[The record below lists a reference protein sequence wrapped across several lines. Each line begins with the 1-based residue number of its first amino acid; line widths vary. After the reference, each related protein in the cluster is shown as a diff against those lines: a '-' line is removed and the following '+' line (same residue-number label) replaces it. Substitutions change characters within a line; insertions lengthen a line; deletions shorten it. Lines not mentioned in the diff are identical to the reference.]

1 MQLQKKTEQA
11 SVAPSS
17 DIDETLLPLP
27 EGAIARF
34 GRGMVEDLEFS
45 PDGHQLVVGA
55 RTGVWWYELASMVP
69 QTVSET
75 EKGVVDTI
83 SFSPDGQWFTA
94 GNWDGTLKIWD
105 IQREFC
111 IARWEDKFDT
121 SMCPTFSPDGKH
133 LAVFARGRNT
143 TYIVDPEQ
151 EEPCATFG
159 DERPIRFR
167 RPAVKPLAFSPDGQ
181 LLADVSPYEDLND
194 GDFVS
199 VWDMET
205 RERIA
210 HLTEYPD
217 RVYGLSFSPCGRF
230 LAVGCWG
237 GTLRV
242 WDLVTGKLEMS
253 RTDYGKYRMY
263 PKYLQ
268 DGKLIAAGLYQNYK
282 QEPVEVWDIKSNEK
296 LETIEFRT
304 IVNCARFSDCG
315 TRLAV
320 ASHSEIKVWTRGQS
334 TRNTLSTVQGHNSFV
349 RSVVFSQDGKTLAAG
364 VDRDNVL
371 LWDLESGH
379 SQCALDV
386 KSPEDPTDFVK
397 SYIVHRATCGK
408 TFAMGISKNREKIIK
423 VRVWDVGNSR
433 FLIADLTTPPE
444 KSGLRI
450 EFSPK
455 ADQLV
460 MGDRNGILS
469 VWDVR
474 SGHERYAFTA
484 HTSRILALAFSTDG
498 KRIVSTSSDGTARLW
513 DVESGESIGELP
525 VPALL
530 DATQYKG
537 DVEEIQRIQE
547 SLSKGDT
554 RQRPPEIMTLIFSPR
569 GNVIAGGM
577 HKEIRLWSVTSGE
590 TLYSIQL
597 PQGCQWQFAL
607 AFSPCGQ
614 YLASGA
620 WWQGTEKVSIR
631 LWEVASG
638 ENIATFWGH
647 PTDVQSLAFSP
658 DGALLASGSYDGTIL
673 LWDMKPYLSNETA

>member
-55 RTGVWWYELASMVP
+55 HTGVWWYELASMVP
-69 QTVSET
+69 QTVWET
-75 EKGVVDTI
+75 EKGVVGTI
-83 SFSPDGQWFTA
+83 SFSPDGRWFTA

-105 IQREFC
+105 IQRGVC
-111 IARWEDKFDT
+111 IARLEDKFTT
-121 SMCPTFSPDGKH
+121 SIRHTFSPDGKY
-133 LAVFARGRNT
+133 LAVFARGRDV
-143 TYIVDPEQ
+143 TYIVDPELG
-151 EEPCATFG
+151 EPCAALG
-159 DERPIRFR
+159 DGGAIRFR
-167 RPAVKPLAFSPDGQ
+167 HPAGKPLAFSPDSQ
-181 LLADVSPYEDLND
+181 LLANASPDND
-194 GDFVS
+194 FNAGNFVS
-199 VWDMET
+199 IWDMET

-217 RVYGLSFSPCGRF
+217 RVYGLSFSQCGRF

-242 WDLVTGKLEMS
+242 WDLVTGKLEIA
-253 RTDYGKYRMY
+253 RTDYGKYRMC

-268 DGKLIAAGLYQNYK
+268 DGRLIVAGLYHYDK
-282 QEPVEVWDIKSNEK
+282 QEPVEIWDIEPNEK
-296 LETIEFRT
+296 LETIELRT
-304 IVNCARFSDCG
+304 NVNCARFSDCG
-315 TRLAV
+315 TQLAI
-320 ASHSEIKVWTRGQS
+320 ASHGEIKVWTYGQL
-334 TRNTLSTVQGHNSFV
+334 TTNTLLTLQGHRSV
-349 RSVVFSQDGKTLAAG
+349 VQSVVFSQDGRTLAAG
-364 VDRDNVL
+364 IQRDNLL
-371 LWDLESGH
+371 LWDIEKGH
-379 SQCALDV
+379 SQRTLDLPLL
-386 KSPEDPTDFVK
+386 KDSTDYVQA
-397 SYIVHRATCGK
+397 YIVHKTPAGK
-408 TFAMGISKNREKIIK
+408 IFTMGINRQEITKI
-423 VRVWDVGNSR
+423 RVWDVGNSR
-433 FLIADLTTPPE
+433 FPISEFRIPP
-444 KSGLRI
+444 KKIGLRV
-450 EFSPK
+450 EFSPE

-460 MGDRNGILS
+460 KGDRNGILS

-484 HTSRILALAFSTDG
+484 HTKGILALAFSTDG
-498 KRIVSTSSDGTARLW
+498 KRLVSTSRDGTARLW

-577 HKEIRLWSVTSGE
+577 HKEIRLWDGE
-590 TLYSIQL
+590 SYETRLAILL
-597 PQGCQWQFAL
+597 PHGCQRPFAL
-607 AFSPCGQ
+607 AFSPCER

-620 WWQGTEKVSIR
+620 WWQGTDKVSIR

-658 DGALLASGSYDGTIL
+658 DGTLLASGSYDGTIL